1 MSERDDTDPRSGAA
15 DSEESEIQV
24 TPPSGHPPGAD
35 GFLREAVEDI
45 RAVLRADPAARTLTE
60 VVTSYPGLH
69 ALWFHRVA
77 HRLWKRGNRTL
88 ARMLSHVSRHY
99 TGVEIHPGATIGR
112 RVFIDHGMG
121 VVVGETA
128 VIGDDCLIY
137 KGVVLG
143 GTTLQRTKRHPTLGK
158 GVTVGSNA
166 CILGAVEVGDGARVG
181 SGSVVIK
188 DVEGGGT
195 AVGIPGR
202 VVSNEQ
208 PSSLQIPDLDHA
220 DLPDPLQRIVGDL
233 LGQIDRLSARI
244 HTLESMLDVSPEE
257 LAEKLERSE
266 LQEELD
272 IEFLETYED

>member
-1 MSERDDTDPRSGAA
+1 M
-15 DSEESEIQV
+15 
-24 TPPSGHPPGAD
+24 
-35 GFLREAVEDI
+35 
-45 RAVLRADPAARTLTE
+45 
-60 VVTSYPGLH
+60 
-69 ALWFHRVA
+69 
-77 HRLWKRGNRTL
+77 
-88 ARMLSHVSRHY
+88 
-99 TGVEIHPGATIGR
+99 
-112 RVFIDHGMG
+112 
-121 VVVGETA
+121 
-128 VIGDDCLIY
+128 
-137 KGVVLG
+137 
-143 GTTLQRTKRHPTLGK
+143 
-158 GVTVGSNA
+158 GSNA